1 MFNVNPMLYSRLSNS
16 DKKIA
21 DFFIEHEE
29 DVLKSSIHELAQ
41 LIGVSSSSISRFV
54 RKINGSSFS
63 QTKVEMAKSH
73 MQDIYTKSSEVISL
87 ADDLDALPGKLLTQ
101 INIACEDVVRLNSQ
115 KSFEATI
122 DLLEKA
128 EVVYFFG
135 VGTSGLIAVDLQQ
148 KLIKI
153 GKKCIYHY
161 DSNFGVLNSTTTTP
175 NDVVIA
181 ISYNGKT
188 PEILL
193 PVRRS
198 RENGAKIVTFT
209 NSNANP
215 LSKLGDVNLFVPD
228 RDHPESRIA
237 ALFSRYEQLYMVDI
251 LFLGL
256 CKRLVK
262 SPERVIDNYHSL
274 LKQMKE

>member
-1 MFNVNPMLYSRLSNS
+1 MESEERNSRAKGNGNMFNVNPLLYSRLSNS

-29 DVLKSSIHELAQ
+29 EVLKSSIHELAQ

-87 ADDLDALPGKLLTQ
+87 ADDLEALPGKLLTQ

-161 DSNFGVLNSTTTTP
+161 DSNFGVLNATTTTP

-181 ISYNGKT
+181 ISYTGKT
-188 PEILL
+188 REILL

-198 RENGAKIVTFT
+198 KENG
-209 NSNANP
+209 
-215 LSKLGDVNLFVPD
+215 
-228 RDHPESRIA
+228 
-237 ALFSRYEQLYMVDI
+237 
-251 LFLGL
+251 
-256 CKRLVK
+256 
-262 SPERVIDNYHSL
+262 
-274 LKQMKE
+274 